1 MSTYHKFDEK
11 KIQAI
16 VATAANIAA
25 SLKAGSDAE
34 ANRSD
39 DGQLALAAGRVSLNV
54 KNEKACLKLP
64 LGFGKVCIPIPNW
77 IPDGQLATAS
87 LSVCTHFGTPTGVMV
102 TISVDGHL
110 VASETF
116 LYC

>member
-1 MSTYHKFDEK
+1 MSIYYEFDEE
-11 KIQAI
+11 KIQAT

-25 SLKAGSDAE
+25 SLKAGSDTE
-34 ANRSD
+34 ANQSD
-39 DGQLALAAGRVSLNV
+39 DGQLDLVAGRVSLNV
-54 KNEKACLKLP
+54 KNKKACLKLP
-64 LGFGKVCIPIPNW
+64 LGFGKVCISIPNW

-87 LSVCTHFGTPTGVMV
+87 LSICTQFGTPTGVRVM
-102 TISVDGHL
+102 ISVDGHL